1 MPEEKK
7 DKKFNL
13 IGLLGIIFIVNIFL
27 AIAAYLIDLI
37 YWIINFEILLSQ
49 SIFKSITISNFFYKG
64 ESMFFKYLVIL
75 GVLFLLSCGG
85 GSSYGGGTGGG
96 TAAASNSGQIT
107 DQLQIVE

>member
-1 MPEEKK
+1 
-7 DKKFNL
+7 
-13 IGLLGIIFIVNIFL
+13 
-27 AIAAYLIDLI
+27 
-37 YWIINFEILLSQ
+37 
-49 SIFKSITISNFFYKG
+49 
-64 ESMFFKYLVIL
+64 MFFKYLVIL